1 MSDTRFWDAR
11 HGRILSRKGGWQ
23 IGRGIRVQGFS
34 LLDDLVG
41 KHGFFELLFLHVTG
55 KLPERRLAHWI
66 EGSFMC
72 LSFPDPRIWCNQV
85 GALAG
90 SARCLPTAA
99 ISAGVM
105 ASESALYGPG
115 ATRLACLFLLETR
128 AALVA
133 GESLERFMSRRTT
146 RAGRVRAPGFSRPIA
161 SGDDRVEALARLSR
175 DLGFEDGEHL
185 QLAWRIDGWLRER
198 GDNALNMLG
207 YVAAFLL
214 DRGMDIEHGQRLYS
228 LCVNAGVHACYA
240 EAADEPAG
248 AFLPLACA
256 DIEYIG
262 VGARVLP
269 RSVAP

>member
-11 HGRILSRKGGWQ
+11 HERIHSRKGGWQ
-23 IGRGIRVQGFS
+23 LGHGIRVQGFS

-41 KHGFFELLFLHVTG
+41 KHGYFELLILHVTG
-55 KLPERRLAHWI
+55 TLPEPRLAHWI

-90 SARCLPTAA
+90 SARCPPTAA

-115 ATRLACLFLLETR
+115 ATRSACLFLLAAC
-128 AALVA
+128 AALAA
-133 GESLERFMSRRTT
+133 GESLEQFMSRRTT
-146 RAGRVRAPGFSRPIA
+146 RSGRVRAPGFSRPIA
-161 SGDDRVEALARLSR
+161 SGDDRVDALARLSC

-185 QLAWRIDGWLRER
+185 QLAWRIDRLLRER
-198 GDNALNMLG
+198 GDDALNMLG

-214 DRGMDIEHGQRLYS
+214 DRGMDIEDGHRLYS

-262 VGARVLP
+262 AAARALS
-269 RSVAP
+269 RSAES